1 MHNSLNIGN
10 LNNAQL
16 DRIALAKDRKQQF
29 PFETFTPVTW
39 HGRPAP
45 PRQWCVEGFIPQAN
59 VTMLNGDGGL
69 GKTLLAM
76 QLQVAGALGMPWLGI
91 QMEPIKSL
99 GLYCE
104 DDTDELHRRMV
115 DISAHYGHGL
125 DMLGHV
131 NLASRVGDENILVQ
145 FGKND
150 IGQPTA
156 LYQGLCEQ
164 AADLS
169 VRLVVLDSLHDLF
182 GGNEISRTH
191 ARQFIGFLRRL
202 ALKINGAVLLCA
214 HPSLTGMSS
223 GTGSSGSTGWNNAV
237 RSRLYLTKPE
247 DAADDDT
254 RILKGVKA
262 NYGALGNGIEVTWR
276 KGVFVCNV
284 PSADPYGQA
293 AQVFM
298 QCLDRMVAEGRHVSP
313 SKHSHDY
320 AARAFMRMPQAKGV
334 SKDKLERAMDLLFAQ
349 GKIRV
354 GYHLKPNRHSI
365 EIIEKVTQ

>member
-1 MHNSLNIGN
+1 LNIGN

-115 DISAHYGHGL
+115 DIGAHYGHGL
-125 DMLGHV
+125 DTLETV
-131 NLASRVGDENILVQ
+131 NLVSRVGEENILVQ

-150 IGQPTA
+150 IGQATPLYNELTTHA
-156 LYQGLCEQ
+156 L
-164 AADLS
+164 DLGA
-169 VRLVVLDSLHDLF
+169 RLVVLDSLHDLF
-182 GGNEISRTH
+182 GGNEIIRTQ
-191 ARQFIGFLRRL
+191 ARQFIGFLRKL

-214 HPSLTGMSS
+214 HPSLAGMSS

-262 NYGALGNGIEVTWR
+262 NYGPLGNGLEVTWR

-334 SKDKLERAMDLLFAQ
+334 SKDKLERAMDQLFAQ

>member
-1 MHNSLNIGN
+1 MHNSLNIEN

-115 DISAHYGHGL
+115 DIGTHYGHSL
-125 DMLGHV
+125 DALGHV
-131 NLASRVGDENILVQ
+131 HLASRVGDENILVQ

-164 AADLS
+164 AADLG

-254 RILKGVKA
+254 RVLKSVKA
-262 NYGALGNGIEVTWR
+262 NYGPLGNGIEVTWR

-298 QCLDRMVAEGRHVSP
+298 LCLDKIAAEGRHASD
-313 SKHSHDY
+313 KKNAGNY
-320 AARAFMRMPQAKGV
+320 APRMFARQPQAKGV
-334 SKDKLERAMDLLFAQ
+334 SKDKLERAMEQLFDQ
-349 GKIRV
+349 GKIQVARFQKDNRHFVEAIGRV
-354 GYHLKPNRHSI
+354 G
-365 EIIEKVTQ
+365 Q